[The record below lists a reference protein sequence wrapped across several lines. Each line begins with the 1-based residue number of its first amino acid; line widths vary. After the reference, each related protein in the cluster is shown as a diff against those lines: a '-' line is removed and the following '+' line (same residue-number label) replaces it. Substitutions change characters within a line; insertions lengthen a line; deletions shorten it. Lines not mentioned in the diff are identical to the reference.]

1 MLRWAVHM
9 IELLVLKDCKEKG
22 RDHEP
27 RCSAVADQSAVDVP
41 TESDLLGPKGAP
53 H

>member
-9 IELLVLKDCKEKG
+9 IELLVLEDCEGKG

-27 RCSAVADQSAVDVP
+27 RRSAFAGQSAVDVP
-41 TESDLLGPKGAP
+41 TESDLPGPKRAS

>member
-1 MLRWAVHM
+1 MLRRDVQV
-9 IELLVLKDCKEKG
+9 IELLVLEGCEGKG

-27 RCSAVADQSAVDVP
+27 RRSAFAGESAVDVP
-41 TESDLLGPKGAP
+41 TESDLRGPAGAP

>member
-9 IELLVLKDCKEKG
+9 IEPLALEDCEQAG
-22 RDHEP
+22 CAHE
-27 RCSAVADQSAVDVP
+27 RRRTAFADQPAVDVP
-41 TESDLLGPKGAP
+41 TESDLLGPAGAP

>member
-1 MLRWAVHM
+1 MHM
-9 IELLVLKDCKEKG
+9 IELLVLEDCEGKG

-27 RCSAVADQSAVDVP
+27 RRSAFADQSAVDVP
-41 TESDLLGPKGAP
+41 TESDLLGPTGAP